1 MRCDL
6 PCVASEAAI
15 KFTQDLVGVDRVLY
29 AMDYPYQ
36 YVPEEVAILENLDM
50 APQVRQAFFQGNAE
64 RLFKIPPA
72 SQNA

>member
-1 MRCDL
+1 MG
-6 PCVASEAAI
+6 P
-15 KFTQDLVGVDRVLY
+15 DRVLY

-50 APQVRQAFFQGNAE
+50 APQVRQAFFEGNAE

-72 SQNA
+72 KK